1 MSGFSLRNMPAKRR
15 KAIGLV
21 ALFLVAALSLFFLYR
36 AFHRE
41 TLEEA
46 AAALNAA
53 LVERDMEQL
62 NRYIDFNMLS
72 RDFAEAILEVK
83 TGGKGAEDE
92 PRAISEAV
100 QQELLAAFRSEA
112 EGKDEEEAAASRQA
126 EGKTPAS
133 EGAKELPREVRVA
146 IAKALQRER
155 AKKAAAQGGDEMS
168 ARPVPLEERP
178 SFLPDDFVWQFARAP
193 FHVAGGND
201 SLGLLETTVRHGDAG
216 YETPLRL
223 ALHNTP
229 QGWRVI
235 GVANAR
241 ELVRTHDKALDAWR
255 GRVTAAFRAENARRL
270 DVMHTHYQVVSCK
283 AFLAKNLGVQADV
296 PLVITLE
303 GVNRGRHKLMSAGMI
318 CQLYGRDGSMVASV
332 PLNTTKV
339 VEPGKPFSQLW
350 QLELPRDLEQT
361 RRLMAEPSI
370 SCAVDLSAVSLG
382 NGRMIYER
390 PQSDLDKLLQ

>member
-1 MSGFSLRNMPAKRR
+1 MPAKRR
-15 KAIGLV
+15 MGIVLV
-21 ALFLVAALSLFFLYR
+21 VLFLVAAPSLFFLYR

-53 LVERDMEQL
+53 LAERDMEQL
-62 NRYIDFNMLS
+62 NRYIDFTMLS
-72 RDFAEAILEVK
+72 RGFAEAIIEVK
-83 TGGKGAEDE
+83 KGGKWAEGE
-92 PRAISEAV
+92 LRAISEAV
-100 QQELLAAFRSEA
+100 QQELLAAFKSEA
-112 EGKDEEEAAASRQA
+112 SGKDEKQAAASQQA
-126 EGKTPAS
+126 EEETPEG
-133 EGAKELPREVRVA
+133 EGAKELPKEVRVA

-155 AKKAAAQGGDEMS
+155 AKKAAAQGGDDTPS
-168 ARPVPLEERP
+168 KPVPLEARP
-178 SFLPDDFVWQFARAP
+178 PFLPADLVWQLAHTP

-201 SLGLLETTVRHGDAG
+201 SLGLLETTVIHGDAG

-223 ALHNTP
+223 ALHNTS

-241 ELVRTHDKALDAWR
+241 ELVRTHDRALDAWR
-255 GRVTAAFRAENARRL
+255 GRVADEFRAENERRL
-270 DVMHTHYQVVSCK
+270 DVMHKHYQVSSCK

-303 GVNRGRHKLMSAGMI
+303 GVNRGRHKLMSAGMT
-318 CQLYGRDGSMVASV
+318 CQLYGVDGTMVASV

-339 VEPGKPFSQLW
+339 VEPGEPFSQLW
-350 QLELPRDLEQT
+350 QLELPRELEQT
-361 RRLMAEPSI
+361 RRLMAEPAI

-382 NGRMIYER
+382 NGRMIHER
-390 PQSDLDKLLQ
+390 PQSELDKLLQ